1 MGLLA
6 MAFDALERRVGPSK
20 PATTMIM
27 DDDEVTQT
35 RAPRE
40 VDRILDANADKAAVR
55 AEHAIHAAAITDL
68 ARHAAEASAVGRTD
82 LAAWYRE
89 LARQVDAEG
98 TIRLR
103 ATAARAS

>member
-1 MGLLA
+1 
-6 MAFDALERRVGPSK
+6 MAFDVLERRVGPSK
-20 PATTMIM
+20 PARIMIT
-27 DDDEVTQT
+27 DDEITLT
-35 RAPRE
+35 MPARE

-55 AEHAIHAAAITDL
+55 AEHAIHRGAITDL
-68 ARHAAEASAVGRTD
+68 GRRAAEAASCGRTE

-98 TIRLR
+98 AIRLR